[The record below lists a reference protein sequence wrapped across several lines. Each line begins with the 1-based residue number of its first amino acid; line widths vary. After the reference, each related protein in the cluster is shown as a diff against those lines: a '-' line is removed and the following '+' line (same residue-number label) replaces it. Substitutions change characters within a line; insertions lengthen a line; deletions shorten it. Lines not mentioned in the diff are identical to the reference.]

1 MGGVRVLLKGK
12 KAVLT
17 GANRGIGKS
26 ILKLFAENG
35 ADVWACART
44 QSSGF
49 EDFAAQLAA
58 ENQVSISCLYF
69 DLNDEAAMKEAV
81 KQIRSAKQPIDI
93 LVNNAGVIQTSLF
106 QMTSLAAMKE
116 LFDTNFFSQMQLTQF
131 ILKLML
137 KSESGSIINI
147 SSSAAIEGNDGRSA
161 YSASKAALIAVTK
174 SMSKELGGHNIRVN
188 AIAPGLTQTDMM
200 VDSTA
205 ADALQE
211 TLARTCLKRVGR
223 PDEIAAAVLFLASD
237 LSSYMTGQTLRVDG
251 GM

>member
-44 QSSGF
+44 QSAEF
-49 EDFAAQLAA
+49 ENFAAQLAT
-58 ENQVSISCLYF
+58 ENQVSINCLYF

-81 KQIRSAKQPIDI
+81 KQIRSVKQSIDI

-200 VDSTA
+200 VDSIA